1 MNRLNSRPLVLAAA
15 ALALVSLA
23 CQTVTQS
30 AEVAVPTTAVL
41 ALPTAEGQVEP
52 PADQPADQPEPAEA
66 GVLFFDDFSDPDS
79 GWDRTDYDGSTT
91 DYLDGQYQILVT
103 DTSADFWA
111 NPGLDFGDVHVE
123 TLATK
128 AGGPDDNDFGV
139 ICRYQDLDNFYY
151 FVISSDG
158 YAGIIKLID
167 GENIGLGSEELEP
180 TDAILQGDST
190 NLIEAECVGSTL
202 RLYVNGE
209 LVAEAEDTAFSQGDV
224 GLIAGTYDIP
234 GTDIRFDD
242 FLVTEP

>member
-52 PADQPADQPEPAEA
+52 PADQPEPAEA

-158 YAGIIKLID
+158 YAGIVKLID

-190 NLIEAECVGSTL
+190 NLIAAECVGSTL